1 MKFCLPFVPSFP
13 AILSLVNGQKRCLPF
28 SFNSINTL
36 KICYSTLY

>member
-28 SFNSINTL
+28 SSLLTL
-36 KICYSTLY
+36 